1 MLLKYTQFQ
10 PFLDIEHSN
19 ANNTASLSNNN
30 NSYNDN
36 NQSDRDQN
44 NSSANSSS
52 NETPIITSTA
62 SAITAAATTSTIIDK
77 MYPYVTNH
85 PSSHSG
91 LSGMPGFSGLED
103 KTCR

>member
-10 PFLDIEHSN
+10 PFLDIEHSK

-30 NSYNDN
+30 NSYDY
-36 NQSDRDQN
+36 NQIDRHQN

-52 NETPIITSTA
+52 NETPIITST
-62 SAITAAATTSTIIDK
+62 STSSAATTSTIIDK